1 MIPLPRLQSAET
13 GEFLIK
19 VVGLGGAGC
28 NVLDR
33 LHRDGQGPWEL
44 VAVNTDS
51 QALAV
56 SAAPVKI
63 QAGSGVTRGLGA
75 GGDPEMGAQAAHES
89 VEDLRQALEGAAAV
103 FLCVGLGGGTG
114 SGAAPLLASLAR
126 EREALV
132 VVFATMPFGFEGRR
146 RQAQAEEALEALR
159 QSADVVV
166 CFENDRMASLVQP
179 QSAVQEAFA
188 AVDQTVS
195 QSLRAVVTLL
205 HRRGLVHAGLDEL
218 TTVLRSRDARCLFG
232 YGEAAGDNRAH
243 DALELALKCPL
254 LGGGDALSQS
264 ASVLISVAGG
274 TGLRLDEVQTL
285 MGEFNRHVSQDT
297 QVLFGAAVD
306 PTMGESLSVTILSST
321 EIAAPLPVRSSVAA
335 EVRRPAVPLQRTAR
349 VSTPRPASPPRE
361 EVSESEESETSV
373 AAVGGTD
380 LPVRSPDAVVSEAPA
395 PRPRPDARMG
405 RRPGTEMAGGR
416 REARQEQM
424 QFEPASRGRFDKSE
438 PTIVDGEDLDVP
450 AFLRRTP
457 RR

>member
-1 MIPLPRLQSAET
+1 M
-13 GEFLIK
+13 
-19 VVGLGGAGC
+19 
-28 NVLDR
+28 
-33 LHRDGQGPWEL
+33 
-44 VAVNTDS
+44 
-51 QALAV
+51 
-56 SAAPVKI
+56 
-63 QAGSGVTRGLGA
+63 
-75 GGDPEMGAQAAHES
+75 
-89 VEDLRQALEGAAAV
+89 
-103 FLCVGLGGGTG
+103 
-114 SGAAPLLASLAR
+114 
-126 EREALV
+126 
-132 VVFATMPFGFEGRR
+132 
-146 RQAQAEEALEALR
+146 
-159 QSADVVV
+159 
-166 CFENDRMASLVQP
+166 
-179 QSAVQEAFA
+179 
-188 AVDQTVS
+188 
-195 QSLRAVVTLL
+195 
-205 HRRGLVHAGLDEL
+205 
-218 TTVLRSRDARCLFG
+218 
-232 YGEAAGDNRAH
+232 
-243 DALELALKCPL
+243 
-254 LGGGDALSQS
+254 
-264 ASVLISVAGG
+264 
-274 TGLRLDEVQTL
+274 RLDEVQTL